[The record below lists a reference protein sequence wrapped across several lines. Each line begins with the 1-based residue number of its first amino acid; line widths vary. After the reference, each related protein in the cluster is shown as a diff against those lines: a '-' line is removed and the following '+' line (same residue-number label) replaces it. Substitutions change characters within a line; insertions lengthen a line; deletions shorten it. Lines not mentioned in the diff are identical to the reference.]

1 MISFKTESKKKSK
14 KKKSSVMSHH
24 YLHACLLSIRLN
36 RHLHCTCKIPVFNL
50 REQQRVIEIYLQT
63 QSTPFVSL
71 KKNPSDNEEDNSE
84 IVKKLHFVHIFL
96 AIMVQ

>member
-1 MISFKTESKKKSK
+1 MISFKTESKKKK
-14 KKKSSVMSHH
+14 KKKFSYEPS
-24 YLHACLLSIRLN
+24 LLACSLLSIRLN

-71 KKNPSDNEEDNSE
+71 KKKPSDNEEDNSE
-84 IVKKLHFVHIFL
+84 IVKKLRFVHIFL